1 MKVVLRQ
8 AHTHA
13 GIAYAAGMVI
23 DVPLLD
29 AVWLKSAGL
38 IDYTQRQPRRAASV
52 QPAAPAEPSTDKP
65 EVTP

>member
-38 IDYTQRQPRRAASV
+38 IDYLTRQPNR
-52 QPAAPAEPSTDKP
+52 APAPEPSTDHPKVNP
-65 EVTP
+65 

>member
-13 GIAYAAGMVI
+13 GIAYAAGETI

-38 IDYTQRQPRRAASV
+38 IDYTTRQPKRAS
-52 QPAAPAEPSTDKP
+52 AAQPAEPTTDNP